1 MPANSNSPMVKYD
14 LGNKTGMGAVLSR
27 AWLHTVNAEQPRLE
41 IHRVALGNTDRHVTS
56 ANTHLNEQHVL
67 LPSKVCV
74 KINRLP

>member
-1 MPANSNSPMVKYD
+1 MVKYD

-27 AWLHTVNAEQPRLE
+27 AWFRAVNAEQPRLE
-41 IHRVALGNTDRHVTS
+41 IHSVALGNTDTHVTS

-74 KINRLP
+74 KINHLP